1 MTRSSEVKQFRK
13 RDFKLHNEDCWK
25 LHHDCAM
32 KKIEEM
38 QIAIEGLA
46 QLGRNAVDRII
57 AQEKK

>member
-1 MTRSSEVKQFRK
+1 MTRSSEIKQFRK
-13 RDFKLHNEDCWK
+13 RDARLHDEDCWK

-32 KKIEEM
+32 AKIEQM

-46 QLGRNAVDRII
+46 RIARNAVDIVI